1 MEVAA
6 VACLPRNE
14 VSAFKTRMA
23 TGKDMG
29 GKLAEVVRILDCDD
43 QMRQLFEDYRPT
55 VEEAIDNIRTVV
67 SDLGAGGFL
76 RVG

>member
-1 MEVAA
+1 
-6 VACLPRNE
+6 
-14 VSAFKTRMA
+14 
-23 TGKDMG
+23 MG

-55 VEEAIDNIRTVV
+55 VKEAIGKIRTVV